1 MVLDDAQVQLFGVNS
16 VIGRSCVLH
25 KNEDD
30 LGTTEHPDSKTTGN
44 SGPRIACGVIGVAN
58 F

>member
-1 MVLDDAQVQLFGVNS
+1 M
-16 VIGRSCVLH
+16 IGRSCVLH

-30 LGTTEHPDSKTTGN
+30 LGLGNHEESPKTGN